1 MWSDG
6 LLLCGANLKCD
17 LLNVNK
23 LISYFNVCLCACV
36 CVQMFVVDSVSGER
50 CRLSEFTVTG
60 STYAPEG
67 EV

>member
-1 MWSDG
+1 M
-6 LLLCGANLKCD
+6 LECGPNLKCD
-17 LLNVNK
+17 LLNIIE
-23 LISYFNVCLCACV
+23 LINYCIVCPCLCACVCV